1 MSDTIVEYGVDI
13 NSEWSFVDGDLKL
26 VSSKDNLIQAILNR
40 LNTLQDSLN
49 LFYGDYGSYLQS
61 YFGWRRNEQTL
72 EFIRVEIQTVLV
84 KDPRLSSFSVV
95 TEFDDDGN
103 VRVILDVSFNE
114 DDDFTVNLVLTGN
127 GIINGEV

>member
-1 MSDTIVEYGVDI
+1 MSDAIVEYGVDI
-13 NSEWSFVDGDLKL
+13 NSEWSFEDGDLKL

-72 EFIRVEIQTVLV
+72 EFIRVEIQSVLA
-84 KDPRLSSFSVV
+84 KDPRLDNFGVAV
-95 TEFDDDGN
+95 DFDENGD
-103 VRVILDVSFNE
+103 VRVILEVVFSE
-114 DDDFTVNLVLTGN
+114 DNDFSLNFVLTDN
-127 GIINGEV
+127 GIVEEV